1 MVEIEEMM
9 MVTDEKVE
17 AAVAVAEIETG
28 TCFYA
33 ILSQKLIREGV
44 KNKKKKILEF
54 SRFSGWVGLK
64 KSIFQ
69 IKKKKNMVSKC
80 IKMPKY

>member
-17 AAVAVAEIETG
+17 AEVAVAEIETG

-33 ILSQKLIREGV
+33 IFLQKLFREGFK
-44 KNKKKKILEF
+44 KNKKKIGGNF
-54 SRFSGWVGLK
+54 H
-64 KSIFQ
+64 
-69 IKKKKNMVSKC
+69 
-80 IKMPKY
+80 